1 MSLSGILLNQILII
15 FIIILIGV
23 ICYKVK
29 LIDDE
34 TNRKLSDILLYL
46 VTPAV
51 IFVSY
56 QRDFST
62 ELMERLLLSLLF
74 ATVVHVVGIS
84 VSYILIRKKKRI
96 FVTEDGKRSSKIIEN
111 ENVEVERF
119 ASSYA
124 NVGYMGI
131 PLVSGI
137 YGSEGVFYVTAY
149 ITLFNILIWT
159 HGVMMMSG
167 IKELKFRKMAGMFLS
182 PSIISI
188 FLGLICFI
196 LQIKVPKV
204 LYDALNHVASL
215 NTPLA
220 MLVAG
225 VTIGKTNIIKI
236 LIRNIRMYYVLFIKL
251 ILLPLLITA
260 LIVKLPVNDTV
271 KTIAVI
277 MAASPSATTVILF
290 SIKYKKNSVLA
301 AEIFTLAV
309 LFCAATIP
317 LIVRIAESL
326 L

>member
-1 MSLSGILLNQILII
+1 MTLSGILLNQILII
-15 FIIILIGV
+15 FIIIFIGV
-23 ICYKVK
+23 ICYKTN
-29 LIDDE
+29 LIDDD

-56 QRDFST
+56 QKDFST
-62 ELMERLLLSLLF
+62 ELMEGLLLSLLF
-74 ATVVHVVGIS
+74 ATVVHAVGI
-84 VSYILIRKKKRI
+84 VISYILIRKKKRI
-96 FVTEDGKRSSKIIEN
+96 FVTVDGKRINKIAEN
-111 ENVEVERF
+111 ENFEVERF
-119 ASSYA
+119 ASSYS

-149 ITLFNILIWT
+149 ITLFNLLIWT

-167 IKELKFRKMAGMFLS
+167 KKELNFKKLARMLLS

-188 FLGLICFI
+188 FLGLICFV

-204 LYDALNHVASL
+204 FYDALSHLASL

-236 LIRNIRMYYVLFIKL
+236 LTSNIRIYYVLFIKL
-251 ILLPLLITA
+251 ILLPLLIIA
-260 LIVKLPVNDTV
+260 LIIKLPVKEIV
-271 KTIAVI
+271 KIIAII

-290 SIKYKKNSVLA
+290 SLKYKKNSVLA

-317 LIVRIAESL
+317 LIVRITESFL
-326 L
+326 